1 MYSPN
6 VPILHKM
13 KKQILKLT
21 WNLKRSWRNKAI
33 LRGGEKQFWK
43 NYHSRFQE
51 ILQSYCNKNKNNMV
65 LGPKWKTPMDKQNS
79 RSKHNCTKRQPLISD
94 KDAKN
99 LFSPKHLQQMTM
111 GKPMSLKP
119 EMPKLLEKTGSAL

>member
-33 LRGGEKQFWK
+33 LRGK
-43 NYHSRFQE
+43 
-51 ILQSYCNKNKNNMV
+51 
-65 LGPKWKTPMDKQNS
+65 KTNS
-79 RSKHNCTKRQPLISD
+79 GRTIIPDFKKY
-94 KDAKN
+94 
-99 LFSPKHLQQMTM
+99 
-111 GKPMSLKP
+111 
-119 EMPKLLEKTGSAL
+119 